1 MKTSANPHRARH
13 HGFGLIEAV
22 IGIALITLFLFGIA
36 ESGKLASRLIGSSSL
51 ARQAAFLSEEGIEAV
66 KGLRDADWDTKI
78 TSLTPDTDHWLV
90 FSGGVWA
97 LTSTAQP
104 FADKRFDR
112 RVRISAVGRDAGDDI
127 VASGGTIDTGTKKIT
142 VSVAWSDRGAT
153 TTATLST
160 YITNLFNN

>member
-66 KGLRDADWDTKI
+66 KGLRDSGWTFNIAP
-78 TSLTPDTDHWLV
+78 LVLDTDYWLN
-90 FSGGVWA
+90 FSGGVWV

-104 FADKRFDR
+104 FLDNRFDR
-112 RVRISAVGRDAGDDI
+112 RVRISAVGRDSSDDI
-127 VASGGTIDTGTKKIT
+127 VVSGGVIDTGTKKVT

-153 TTATLST
+153 TTAILST
-160 YITNLFNN
+160 YVTNLFNN

>member
-1 MKTSANPHRARH
+1 
-13 HGFGLIEAV
+13 
-22 IGIALITLFLFGIA
+22 
-36 ESGKLASRLIGSSSL
+36 
-51 ARQAAFLSEEGIEAV
+51 RQAAFLSEEGIEAV

-78 TSLTPDTDHWLV
+78 ASLTPDTDHWLV
-90 FSGGVWA
+90 FSGDAWA

-112 RVRISAVGRDAGDDI
+112 RVRISAVGRDSSDDI
-127 VASGGTIDTGTKKIT
+127 VGSGGAIDSGTKKIT
-142 VSVAWSDRGAT
+142 VSVAWFDRGAT